1 MSQINTEN
9 QITGTIV
16 TPTEVHQEISHE
28 STLYAEPILH
38 VGDFVITNS
47 LFTTWIVVVIV
58 LIISIAIKIKTKL
71 IPKGIQ
77 NMFEM
82 LIEGAMN
89 LADQVTGSKKI
100 TNRVFPL
107 AFTIFIFVLI
117 NNWLG
122 LLPLGG
128 FGLIET
134 TEHGKAFI
142 PLIRSGTA
150 DINTTLA
157 LGIISVIGANI
168 FGIISIGIWKMFNK
182 YVNLNAFGEM
192 VRKVRR
198 EPTILISAPIMFFV
212 GILEL
217 IGEFAKIASLSF
229 RLFGNVFAGEVLLMS
244 MSAILAYGLP
254 LPFMALELF
263 VGFIQA
269 FIFSILTLVYFT
281 IAASDH
287 DEHEDESASIQ
298 EEKHSKDKHVHN
310 EQVVV

>member
-1 MSQINTEN
+1 MNENNLEN
-9 QITGTIV
+9 QIANTTPVTGAV
-16 TPTEVHQEISHE
+16 ESGQISHE
-28 STLYAEPILH
+28 STLYAEPIAH
-38 VGDFVITNS
+38 IGGFIVTNS
-47 LFTTWIVVVIV
+47 LFTTWIVVFIV
-58 LIISIAIKIKTKL
+58 LIITLSLKLKIKRV
-71 IPKGIQ
+71 PKGIQ
-77 NMFEM
+77 NIFEM
-82 LIEGAMN
+82 LIEGAMG

-100 TNRVFPL
+100 TARVFPL
-107 AFTIFIFVLI
+107 AFSIFIFVLI
-117 NNWLG
+117 SNWLG

-157 LGIISVIGANI
+157 LGIMSVIGANV
-168 FGIISIGIWKMFNK
+168 FGILSIGIWKMFNK
-182 YVNLNAFGEM
+182 YVNVSALGGI
-192 VRKVRR
+192 VKKVKK

-217 IGEFAKIASLSF
+217 IGEFAKVASLSF

-269 FIFSILTLVYFT
+269 FIFAILTLVYFT

-287 DEHEDESASIQ
+287 DEHE
-298 EEKHSKDKHVHN
+298 EEKHNEDKHVHN

>member
-1 MSQINTEN
+1 MNENNLQN
-9 QITGTIV
+9 QIL
-16 TPTEVHQEISHE
+16 PTAAGIPAVPVKEEILHE
-28 STLYAEPILH
+28 STLYAEPIGHIGSLA
-38 VGDFVITNS
+38 VTNS
-47 LFTTWIVVVIV
+47 LFTTWIVVFIV
-58 LIISIAIKIKTKL
+58 LILSIAIKIRAKL

-77 NMFEM
+77 NVFEM
-82 LIEGAMN
+82 LIEGAMD

-107 AFTIFIFVLI
+107 AFAIFIFVLI

-122 LLPLGG
+122 LLPFGG
-128 FGLIET
+128 FGLVEV
-134 TEHGKAFI
+134 TEKGKAFI
-142 PLIRSGTA
+142 PFIRSGTA

-157 LGIISVIGANI
+157 LGVVSVIGANI
-168 FGIISIGIWKMFNK
+168 FGIVSIGIWKMFNK
-182 YVNLNAFGEM
+182 YVNLKALGEVVKK
-192 VRKVRR
+192 VRK
-198 EPTILISAPIMFFV
+198 EPAILISAPILFFV

-217 IGEFAKIASLSF
+217 VGEFAKVASLSF

-281 IAASDH
+281 IAAQDH
-287 DEHEDESASIQ
+287 DEHEEHHDESKA
-298 EEKHSKDKHVHN
+298 VHN
-310 EQVVV
+310 EQLAV

>member
-1 MSQINTEN
+1 MIKKIMEAINNQNQIN
-9 QITGTIV
+9 QIATTV
-16 TPTEVHQEISHE
+16 APEVQISHE
-28 STLYAEPILH
+28 STLYAEPIGH
-38 VGDFVITNS
+38 IGGFPVTNS

-58 LIISIAIKIKTKL
+58 LIMSIVIKIKTKL

-77 NMFEM
+77 NAFEM
-82 LIEGAMN
+82 VIEGAMG

-100 TNRVFPL
+100 TAKVFPL
-107 AFTIFIFVLI
+107 AFAIFIFVLI

-142 PLIRSGTA
+142 PFIRSGTA

-157 LGIISVIGANI
+157 LGIMSVIGANI
-168 FGIISIGIWKMFNK
+168 FGIFSIGIWKMFNK
-182 YVNLNAFGEM
+182 YVNLKAFGEM

-198 EPTILISAPIMFFV
+198 EPAILISAPIMFFV

-254 LPFMALELF
+254 LPFMALEIF

-281 IAASDH
+281 IAAQDH
-287 DEHEDESASIQ
+287 EEHE
-298 EEKHSKDKHVHN
+298 EKDNKNQTIHK
-310 EQVVV
+310 EQVLV

>member
-1 MSQINTEN
+1 MNANNTEN
-9 QITGTIV
+9 Q
-16 TPTEVHQEISHE
+16 ISHE
-28 STLYAEPILH
+28 STLYAEPIGH
-38 VGDFVITNS
+38 IGAFTITNS
-47 LFTTWIVVVIV
+47 LFTTWVVVFIV
-58 LIISIAIKIKTKL
+58 LIISIAIKIKAKL

-77 NMFEM
+77 NIFEM
-82 LIEGAMN
+82 LIEGAMD

-100 TNRVFPL
+100 TAKVFPL
-107 AFTIFIFVLI
+107 AFAIFIFVLI

-122 LLPLGG
+122 LFPLGG
-128 FGLIET
+128 FGLVEV
-134 TEHGKAFI
+134 TEKGKAFI
-142 PLIRSGTA
+142 PFIRSGTA

-157 LGIISVIGANI
+157 LGVVSVIGANI
-168 FGIISIGIWKMFNK
+168 FGILSIGVWKMFNK
-182 YVNLNAFGEM
+182 YVNVNAFGEM
-192 VRKVRR
+192 IKKVRK

-217 IGEFAKIASLSF
+217 VGEFAKIASLSF

-287 DEHEDESASIQ
+287 EHEE
-298 EEKHSKDKHVHN
+298 EEKFDKDMALSEAH
-310 EQVVV
+310 

>member
-9 QITGTIV
+9 QIG
-16 TPTEVHQEISHE
+16 EVEAVNTVEAGASEEISHE
-28 STLYAEPILH
+28 STLYAEPIGH
-38 VGDFVITNS
+38 IGDFTITNS
-47 LFTTWIVVVIV
+47 VFTTWIVVFIV
-58 LIISIAIKIKTKL
+58 LVVTLAIKIKAKK

-77 NMFEM
+77 NGFEII
-82 LIEGAMN
+82 IEGAMN

-100 TNRVFPL
+100 TAKVFPL
-107 AFTIFIFVLI
+107 AFSIFIFVLI
-117 NNWLG
+117 SNWLG
-122 LLPLGG
+122 ILPLGG

-142 PLIRSGTA
+142 PFIRSGTA

-157 LGIISVIGANI
+157 LGIMSVIGANI
-168 FGIISIGIWKMFNK
+168 FGILSIGVWKMFNK
-182 YVNLNAFGEM
+182 YVNVNAFGEM
-192 VRKVRR
+192 IRKVRK
-198 EPTILISAPIMFFV
+198 EPAILISAPIMFFV
-212 GILEL
+212 GVLEL

-254 LPFMALELF
+254 LPFMGLELF

-287 DEHEDESASIQ
+287 EEHDEHEKS
-298 EEKHSKDKHVHN
+298 EKHDKSTHK
-310 EQVVV
+310 EQVLAS